1 MPFVLTAPERLV
13 AVSIETTGLNPI
25 NDGITEVGALRF
37 DYEGRR
43 LDTFWERANPGIP
56 VPEDITRLTEIT
68 DSMLEGART
77 PAEVVRDLF
86 AWAGPGAWLA
96 AHSGAFEAGFLHAA
110 VPEVCGAA
118 NAPLMISTLEWAH
131 SLTLDAADYK
141 LGTLADLIGFDIQVS
156 PLHGTLVGAQAV
168 ADLVL
173 FLLKRCYPHGFKDL
187 LFLRTESLSDLAERS
202 LAADSDECEHSFRSK
217 TIMHS
222 DECDHL
228 SSSERSDAGV
238 SILIGL

>member
-1 MPFVLTAPERLV
+1 MAFVLTAPERLV

-25 NDGITEVGALRF
+25 QDGITEVGALRF
-37 DYEGRR
+37 DYEGRL

-56 VPEDITRLTEIT
+56 VPEDVIRLTGIT

-86 AWAGPGAWLA
+86 AWAGPGAWFA
-96 AHSGAFEAGFLHAA
+96 AHSGLFEAGFLHAA
-110 VPEVCGAA
+110 IPEVCGATDDS
-118 NAPLMISTLEWAH
+118 LMISTLEWAR
-131 SLTLDAADYK
+131 SLPLDVADYK
-141 LGTLADLIGFDIQVS
+141 LGTLADLIDFDIRVS

-187 LFLRTESLSDLAERS
+187 LFLRAGSLSDLAERS
-202 LAADSDECEHSFRSK
+202 RARRANKRS
-217 TIMHS
+217 ML
-222 DECDHL
+222 CC
-228 SSSERSDAGV
+228 
-238 SILIGL
+238 